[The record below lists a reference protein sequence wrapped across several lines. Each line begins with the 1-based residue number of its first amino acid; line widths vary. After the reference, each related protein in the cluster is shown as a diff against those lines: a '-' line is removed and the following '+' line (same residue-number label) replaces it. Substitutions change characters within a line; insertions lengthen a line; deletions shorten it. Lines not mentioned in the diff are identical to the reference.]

1 MNDVLTQ
8 IASGFGG
15 IALGVLIW
23 LAVDADLRD
32 AVRMWIRGEL

>member
-1 MNDVLTQ
+1 MSDIWFQ

-15 IALGVLIW
+15 IILGVLIW

-32 AVRMWIRGEL
+32 AIRMWVRGDL